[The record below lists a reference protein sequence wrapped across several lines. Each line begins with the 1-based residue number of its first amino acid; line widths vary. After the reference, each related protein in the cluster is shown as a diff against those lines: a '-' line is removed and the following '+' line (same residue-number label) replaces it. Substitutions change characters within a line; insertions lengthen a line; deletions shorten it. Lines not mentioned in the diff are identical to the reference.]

1 MEQHGAARSSIC
13 KHLGKEHGARL
24 LYGMVWEGHK
34 QGTEKLPLRT
44 FSIPGFPFESL
55 FYLSQK
61 FPSALQAPKEQSC
74 LLWWCNFT
82 CCQPQPQ
89 IKANHRGFS
98 KAPTKRR
105 QGKRCHYIHKEM
117 YWVTLSTTTHQDM
130 VLYNIYG
137 AGFSLD
143 TD

>member
-55 FYLSQK
+55 FYLS
-61 FPSALQAPKEQSC
+61 
-74 LLWWCNFT
+74 
-82 CCQPQPQ
+82 
-89 IKANHRGFS
+89 
-98 KAPTKRR
+98 
-105 QGKRCHYIHKEM
+105 
-117 YWVTLSTTTHQDM
+117 
-130 VLYNIYG
+130 
-137 AGFSLD
+137 
-143 TD
+143 